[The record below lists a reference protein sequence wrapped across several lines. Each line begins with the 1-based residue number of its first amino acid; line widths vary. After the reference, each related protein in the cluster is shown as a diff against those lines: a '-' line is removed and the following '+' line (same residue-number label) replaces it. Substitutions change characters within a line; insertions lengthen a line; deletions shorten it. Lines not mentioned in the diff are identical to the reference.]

1 MELTHKDVKDIIGII
16 EDAPHLNEIEIVYG
30 GFRLHVHR
38 GGSGEAM
45 QRSGPREVAA
55 AAPVAAPQAASPV
68 AESRSQPATE
78 GALAANEFAVRAPMI
93 GTFYRAA
100 SPGEKSFVEV
110 GQRVKA
116 SDDVGVIEVMKLFKT
131 LHADADGTVVRIEAE
146 NATLVE
152 FNQVL
157 IVIARD

>member
-38 GGSGEAM
+38 GGSGEAAP
-45 QRSGPREVAA
+45 RSAPRPVTA
-55 AAPVAAPQAASPV
+55 AAPVAGPQASPAAAPRPGPASEV
-68 AESRSQPATE
+68 
-78 GALAANEFAVRAPMI
+78 ALAANEFAVRAPMV
-93 GTFYRAA
+93 GTFYSAP
-100 SPGEKSFVEV
+100 SPGERPFVEV

-131 LHADADGTVVRIEAE
+131 LHADADGTVVRIEVE